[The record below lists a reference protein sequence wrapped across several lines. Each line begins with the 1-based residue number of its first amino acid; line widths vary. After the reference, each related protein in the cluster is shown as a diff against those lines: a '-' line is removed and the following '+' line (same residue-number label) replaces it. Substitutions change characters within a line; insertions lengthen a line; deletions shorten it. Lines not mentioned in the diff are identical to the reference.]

1 METLQLS
8 FLLATSQAVTQ
19 KLACTQI
26 PSSSSLSLSC
36 RRANHSIASRCSSK
50 NSIVISER
58 LNNTATPWLMLPSVS
73 DETTGDK
80 LDCFYSLADGQ
91 TVRLNRKKSLQ
102 VPDTATCIA
111 STMGWL
117 GYVDAKDGRVY
128 LSNPF
133 LKDVV
138 ELPSLETL
146 PLVLG
151 VRRDPITNDILHFK
165 VRISDYATHWDRSE
179 LDPYELV
186 KPEHMIYHLSNL
198 SLSSADPRGC
208 DCVVM
213 ALQGDGYRRLAYC
226 PISRQF
232 TQDTDFDGL
241 AHQFDPNSWTGLQED
256 YVHFPGLAY
265 NQVVYDTRRSLFY
278 AMFDDSG
285 ILAFDVLSDRGRR
298 SKMVFNIR
306 KETLVYQ
313 LKRAFEEQGSEALKD
328 LRNKC
333 KTRYYLVSLENGD
346 LLLVVRHYEIP
357 EGSILCSVPHKTLHF
372 DVFRVVYSG
381 NLEPVTCL
389 NNDRAIFIGFNQSFC
404 LRASSSPG
412 IRPNCIYFT
421 DDVSSGNYNVHSRNQ
436 WGHDM
441 GIFDMEDGIITPFYP
456 YQDEQE
462 EKKVPL
468 STPLFW
474 VAPLLSDIWYLAR
487 EQDLD
492 EDKLAELG

>member
-1 METLQLS
+1 M
-8 FLLATSQAVTQ
+8 
-19 KLACTQI
+19 
-26 PSSSSLSLSC
+26 
-36 RRANHSIASRCSSK
+36 
-50 NSIVISER
+50 
-58 LNNTATPWLMLPSVS
+58 
-73 DETTGDK
+73 DETTGDM

-91 TVRLNRKKSLQ
+91 TVSLNRKKTLQ

-151 VRRDPITNDILHFK
+151 VTRDPITNDILNFK
-165 VRISDYATHWDRSE
+165 VRVSDYDTHWDRSE
-179 LDPYELV
+179 LDPYYLE
-186 KPEHMIYHLSNL
+186 KPEHMAHHLSNL
-198 SLSSADPRGC
+198 SLSSANPRGC

-213 ALQGDGYRRLAYC
+213 ALQGYDYRRLAYC
-226 PISRQF
+226 PISRKF
-232 TQDTDFDGL
+232 THDTDFDGL
-241 AHQFDPNSWTGLQED
+241 THQFDPNCWTGLQED

-265 NQVVYDTRRSLFY
+265 NQLVYDKRRHLFY

-285 ILAFDVLSDRGRR
+285 ILAFDLVRDRGRR
-298 SKMVFNIR
+298 SKMVFNLR
-306 KETLVYQ
+306 QETLVYQ
-313 LKRAFEEQGSEALKD
+313 LKRAFEEHGSEALKD

-333 KTRYYLVSLENGD
+333 KTKYYLVCLENGD
-346 LLLVVRHYEIP
+346 LLLIVRHYEIRRD
-357 EGSILCSVPHKTLHF
+357 SHKTLHF

-381 NLEPVTCL
+381 DLERVTCL
-389 NNDRAIFIGFNQSFC
+389 NNDRAIFIGWNQSFC
-404 LRASSSPG
+404 IEASSSPG

-421 DDVSSGNYNVHSRNQ
+421 DDISGGNYNVHNGNQ

-441 GIFDMEDGIITPFYP
+441 GIFGMEDGNVTPFYP

-468 STPLFW
+468 SAPIFW
-474 VAPLLSDIWYLAR
+474 VAPLSSNIRSLAR
-487 EQDLD
+487 GHNLSV
-492 EDKLAELG
+492 LG